1 MFRQKA
7 IGITARQVRA
17 HGARAPEKTTPYIS
31 PAPSTLPSQRR
42 ARSFQLRRSNTENVL
57 PSYHTNAATQQTRN
71 ISAPNGL
78 GMGGYYGEKGP
89 EDVGGEDVSGGREGG
104 VHLPPVVGN
113 VQRPDLAHH
122 PAYNVR
128 RPASSVY
135 TRMSEMVPPR
145 SVT

>member
-7 IGITARQVRA
+7 LGITARQVRA
-17 HGARAPEKTTPYIS
+17 HGATAPQKSSPYIT
-31 PAPSTLPSQRR
+31 PPSTQASTRKR
-42 ARSFQLRRSNTENVL
+42 HSFHLRRSNTDVL
-57 PSYHTNAATQQTRN
+57 PSYHTNYNDHRQSRN
-71 ISAPNGL
+71 VSAPVNGSANGL
-78 GMGGYYGEKGP
+78 GMGYYGNNNVEKPGHGAGS
-89 EDVGGEDVSGGREGG
+89 EDASGGREGG

-135 TRMSEMVPPR
+135 TAV
-145 SVT
+145 